1 MLEATSPTG
10 ELFGFERMNALFAN
24 RPTAQEA
31 MKAAIDF
38 GQEDDITVL
47 TITRLAAGVQSSTS
61 LSAPVLAPSPQRL
74 RTSRG
79 RMLTRSRLIERS
91 GMCGGPRVLST
102 RPHLPFETRAFLPE
116 GV

>member
-1 MLEATSPTG
+1 
-10 ELFGFERMNALFAN
+10 MNALFAN

-61 LSAPVLAPSPQRL
+61 LAAPALAPEPA
-74 RTSRG
+74 
-79 RMLTRSRLIERS
+79 E
-91 GMCGGPRVLST
+91 
-102 RPHLPFETRAFLPE
+102 A
-116 GV
+116 